1 MASSY
6 TNELAIG
13 GCICMKCEIRD
24 AINNEKLSE
33 GEVKQFVG
41 RLLTVYLDEY
51 KGLKSDVPMIGE
63 LEDSSYRGEV
73 KVIRNIA
80 NIHQFKTR
88 ENGIYD
94 RRRYLRVKVRKEA
107 TLFYDRVSCSCDIIE
122 MAYASCVI
130 LVDCGTLVVGD
141 SVTLRVKILSK
152 EAVINGKIFKN
163 CGEIGNGINRANM
176 YVITFDENTM
186 KNVTGDIIYNYI
198 LEISRGRE
206 GL

>member
-1 MASSY
+1 
-6 TNELAIG
+6 
-13 GCICMKCEIRD
+13 MKCEIRD

-41 RLLTVYLDEY
+41 SLLTVYLDDY
-51 KGLKSDVPMIGE
+51 KGIKSDVPMIGE
-63 LEDSSYRGEV
+63 LEDGSYRGEIEF
-73 KVIRNIA
+73 IRNIA

-88 ENGIYD
+88 EDGIYD
-94 RRRYLRVKVRKEA
+94 RRRYLRVSIRKEA
-107 TLFYDRVSCSCDIIE
+107 TLFYDRVSCSCNIIE

-141 SVTLRVKILSK
+141 SVTLRVKMFSK
-152 EAVINGKIFKN
+152 EAFINGKIFKN
-163 CGEIGNGINRANM
+163 CGEIGNGINRTNM
-176 YVITFDENTM
+176 YVIVFDENTM
-186 KNVTGDIIYNYI
+186 KNVTGDVIYNYI